1 MTFKSKFR
9 FKRGKVISAQRMSET
24 HLSGGGHHSISS
36 HTSHWSE
43 VRVEWENGSQDD
55 VDVSGKYSPGDQVA
69 VLWYG
74 KKKVGDK
81 NITTGWYW
89 SKRNKFNPVGSF
101 FFWLFF
107 SIAVII
113 GLVVS
118 GFLGPLAIFGWG
130 FIVWAVYA
138 VNEVM
143 TIHRQTWKLLSLIN
157 ANTSSIESLS

>member
-1 MTFKSKFR
+1 MAFKKKFDFR
-9 FKRGKVISAQRMSET
+9 RGTVISSQRMSET
-24 HLSGGGHHSISS
+24 HVSGGGHHSISS

-43 VRVEWENGSQDD
+43 LRVKWDNGSQSD
-55 VDVSGKYSPGDQVA
+55 VNVSGKYSPGDQVA

-81 NITTGWYW
+81 NITTGSYW

-107 SIAVII
+107 SIVVII
-113 GLVVS
+113 GLVAS
-118 GFLGPLAIFGWG
+118 AFLGPLAIFAWG
-130 FIVWAVYA
+130 FIGWAAYA

-143 TIHRQTWKLLSLIN
+143 TVHRQTWKILSLIDGE
-157 ANTSSIESLS
+157 TQSVESL